1 MKTKNSSKGLCNDE
15 SKMYGTTTIGA
26 RGQVVIP
33 ASARKDLS
41 LKPGDQLV
49 VLGKFSKF
57 LGLIKIDE
65 MAEFAKQIMDHV
77 AGTDKEEEVKEHMQK
92 TLKEVLKS
100 KKS

>member
-1 MKTKNSSKGLCNDE
+1 MKPKKSSEELCHSE

-33 ASARKDLS
+33 ASARKDLG

-77 AGTDKEEEVKEHMQK
+77 AGTDKEEEVKEHMKK
-92 TLKEVLKS
+92 TLNAVLKE